1 MQWGLLFL
9 YGRAKQSGKS
19 LGLMCRVDRIH
30 EFPVV
35 CLHAP
40 PNRLRYVPSQAGRQI
55 PNGVIRTQR
64 NTRDGTACSTNAS
77 ISPPREQT

>member
-9 YGRAKQSGKS
+9 YGRAKQS
-19 LGLMCRVDRIH
+19 
-30 EFPVV
+30 VV